1 MLFNHGEF
9 HRIERIG
16 WLRAAVLGANDGII
30 STASL
35 LIGVAAA
42 HSTYSGIL
50 IAGVA
55 AITAGAMS
63 MAAGEY
69 ISVSSQSD
77 IENAENKREA
87 GELSNDL
94 PAEIEE
100 LTTIY
105 IKRGLDQELATQVA
119 NQLMAHD
126 ALGAHLRDELGITKA
141 LRARPFQAAIFSA
154 CSFSIG
160 AILPMIVAILSPA
173 NYVIPAVFIMSVLFL
188 SLLGALAAQV
198 GGSKLITGATRVTIW
213 GTIAMLVTALIGA
226 VLGTTI

>member
-1 MLFNHGEF
+1 MLLNHGEF
-9 HRIERIG
+9 HRVERIG

-42 HSTYSGIL
+42 HSTHNGIL

-55 AITAGAMS
+55 AISAGAMS

-77 IENAENKREA
+77 TENAEIQREIC
-87 GELSNDL
+87 ELKNNF
-94 PAEIEE
+94 PAELEE

-105 IKRGLDQELATQVA
+105 INRGLDRELATQVA

-126 ALGAHLRDELGITKA
+126 AVGAHMHDELGITKA

-160 AILPMIVAILSPA
+160 AILPFIVAILSPT

-198 GGSKLITGATRVTIW
+198 GGSKLFTGAARVTLW
-213 GTIAMLVTALIGA
+213 GTIAMIVTALIGA
-226 VLGTTI
+226 LLGTTG